1 MMCKKL
7 RRLKKL
13 EASYVYG
20 MLPNAVHLHL
30 LRSLKDLKLTLKQ
43 SKSRTSSDDF
53 GMTSFNSNYFRV
65 WPELGIYNSQD
76 FEQVPDEWHINF
88 DLDKLIAI
96 CDLEELR
103 VNLSNDFD
111 M

>member
-1 MMCKKL
+1 
-7 RRLKKL
+7 L
-13 EASYVYG
+13 EASYVNG
-20 MLPNAVHLHL
+20 TLPNAVHLHL
-30 LRSLKDLKLTLKQ
+30 LRSLKELTLTLKQ
-43 SKSRTSSDDF
+43 SESRSFDF

-76 FEQVPDEWHINF
+76 FEQVPDQWRSYF

-96 CDLEELR
+96 CDLAEIF

>member
-1 MMCKKL
+1 MCKKL

-30 LRSLKDLKLTLKQ
+30 LRSLKDLKLILK
-43 SKSRTSSDDF
+43 KSEFFMSSDF
-53 GMTSFNSNYFRV
+53 GMNSFNLNYFRV
-65 WPELGIYNSQD
+65 WPELGTYNSRD
-76 FEQVPDEWHINF
+76 FEQVPDQWRNYFE
-88 DLDKLIAI
+88 LDKLIAI
-96 CDLEELR
+96 CDLEEIF
-103 VNLSNDFD
+103 VNLSYDFD